1 MDIIFDT
8 NLRRLKGGESKAD
21 RLQDLRNYKAQ
32 RSSFGFIH
40 PRLRAEGASDPEK
53 LTGTSKKK
61 NFQQNPS

>member
-1 MDIIFDT
+1 MDIIFNT
-8 NLRRLKGGESKAD
+8 NVTRLKGGESKAD

-53 LTGTSKKK
+53 LTGTPKKK
-61 NFQQNPS
+61 NLQQKPS